1 MAAFAFTQSKLGGC
15 CKSDLH
21 FRRTIWL
28 LGWKEAKRG
37 NSESWMTNL
46 EVIRIIAL
54 FCIVYN
60 HIGYVLFEGFE
71 NPFKITVSVIL
82 SVLLECS

>member
-46 EVIRIIAL
+46 EVIRITQDRAGGWNHCPSRVMVSL
-54 FCIVYN
+54 WVCVEGLPNRVY
-60 HIGYVLFEGFE
+60 
-71 NPFKITVSVIL
+71 
-82 SVLLECS
+82 